1 MKQNKTKLPIKLNI
15 LIFGLIEEL
24 NLMKTEN
31 KDAVKNFGQTEIQ
44 FKKREIKFFTS
55 LKNVGKTT
63 KDNNK

>member
-31 KDAVKNFGQTEIQ
+31 KDAVKNFCQTQIKLKKIEIIL
-44 FKKREIKFFTS
+44 FYLSKKCRQ
-55 LKNVGKTT
+55 LY
-63 KDNNK
+63 NNKR